1 MYFTIRLLAKSRRS
15 VYLDWAMYNYV
26 CSRTTSTTNIGLNE
40 KTFNDLIPNF
50 YERSA
55 FLREIGREDLALLQ
69 DYFLYK
75 RLLLFYTA
83 VCRSQDPKKKEQ

>member
-1 MYFTIRLLAKSRRS
+1 M
-15 VYLDWAMYNYV
+15 YLDWAMYNYV

-69 DYFLYK
+69 DYFLI
-75 RLLLFYTA
+75 
-83 VCRSQDPKKKEQ
+83 

>member
-1 MYFTIRLLAKSRRS
+1 MYFTIRLLAKSKRS

-50 YERSA
+50 
-55 FLREIGREDLALLQ
+55 L
-69 DYFLYK
+69 
-75 RLLLFYTA
+75 
-83 VCRSQDPKKKEQ
+83 

>member
-1 MYFTIRLLAKSRRS
+1 
-15 VYLDWAMYNYV
+15 MYNYV

-75 RLLLFYTA
+75 KTA
-83 VCRSQDPKKKEQ
+83 VILYGGLQKPGSEEKKNIRHFCSRK